1 MARPDSDD
9 PANFSQREIAPIM
22 IGLMLAMMLASLDQ
36 TIVATALT
44 AMARDLNGWALMPWV
59 VSGYL
64 VTSTVTTPIYGRLSD
79 LYGRRPVLLI
89 AIGLFAGGAVLCAL
103 SQTMVQ
109 LVGARLVQGVGG
121 GGLRAVS
128 QAAIA
133 DIVPPRERG
142 RIQGY
147 FSAVFT
153 VSNALGPV
161 VGGLIADYLS
171 WHWIFWLYLPL
182 AAAALF
188 LSNRA
193 LKRLPKPTR
202 KPVIDWA
209 GAVLILAS
217 ATPILLG
224 VGQAQKAGGWASFE
238 VFGPIALGVIFIV
251 ALVLRER
258 VASEPML
265 PLRLFANPTFSLCSL
280 IAFLNHGVMI
290 ALIMLVPINYQLA
303 SGMSANQAGMRLIS
317 MTVGAVL
324 GSFIAGQL
332 VSRTG
337 RYRIFPIIGTTTTA
351 IMCAAIAWVG
361 LGRST
366 PLDVAATLLL
376 GLSFGFQL
384 SPLTVVVQ
392 NALDIRD
399 TGIGMSC
406 LMFFRLMGGAFVVSL
421 LSAVLIGSLDAGAA
435 ALPGLEVLGPHRG
448 LALFQLDERSGVLT
462 PVVMQA
468 LEQTIRHAF
477 AVVFGV
483 AAALSVCALVGA
495 CLLKEVPLRGR
506 EEPQREQQPA
516 AADD

>member
-1 MARPDSDD
+1 MTRQASGEPPS
-9 PANFSQREIAPIM
+9 FTQREIAAIM
-22 IGLMLAMMLASLDQ
+22 IGLMLAMLLASLDQ
-36 TIVATALT
+36 TIVATSLT
-44 AMARDLNGWALMPWV
+44 AMARDLDGWQLMPWV
-59 VSGYL
+59 VAGYL
-64 VTSTVTTPIYGRLSD
+64 VASTVTTPIYGRLSD

-89 AIGLFAGGAVLCAL
+89 AIGLFAGGAILCAL

-109 LVGARLVQGVGG
+109 LVAARLIQGVGG

-161 VGGLIADYLS
+161 VGGLVSDYLS
-171 WHWIFWLYLPL
+171 WHWIFWLYLPI

-209 GAVLILAS
+209 GAILIVAS

-224 VGQAQKAGGWASFE
+224 VGQAQKGGWLSLE
-238 VFGPIALGVIFIV
+238 VVGPIVLGAVFIV

-258 VASEPML
+258 VAAEPML
-265 PLRLFANPTFSLCSL
+265 PLRLFASPTFSLCSA

-303 SGMSANQAGMRLIS
+303 AGMAANQAGIRLIS

-332 VSRTG
+332 VTRTG
-337 RYRIFPIIGTTTTA
+337 RYRIFPIIGTTSTA
-351 IMCAAIAWVG
+351 IMCGAIAWVG
-361 LGRST
+361 LGQST
-366 PLDVAATLLL
+366 PFDVAVTLVL
-376 GLSFGFQL
+376 GMSFGFQL

-421 LSAVLIGSLDAGAA
+421 LSAVLIASLDAGAA
-435 ALPGLEVLGPHRG
+435 SVAGLEALGPHPG
-448 LALFQLDERSGVLT
+448 LALFQLDERSGVFT
-462 PVVMQA
+462 PTVRQA
-468 LEQTIRHAF
+468 LGQAIRHAF

-483 AAALSVCALVGA
+483 AAALSGCALVAA
-495 CLLKEVPLRGR
+495 CALKEVPLRGR
-506 EEPQREQQPA
+506 EAPARVKQPA